1 MSSDRK
7 LKRKIK
13 QNIRTVKRICDKW
26 ILTFD
31 FDEAIEYVDLCEY
44 KYSIEF
50 KFTQFYLYTMRFF
63 FLFSDENILNKISN
77 DIITHGIIKY
87 KTVSDLP
94 YQFLIYG
101 SPFLIYGSPLISK
114 PLIKYSITEPPIKNK
129 IRSMYLECDNIINSL
144 IILKK
149 TVKEFIISKYNECL
163 KHSEYAEEEC
173 LAQEKL
179 LLSLSKINKYNA
191 DIDKLVTNIIMS
203 PIQKHTFCISTRINI
218 NINDPLYEMFDVKIK
233 LRKPYQG
240 TYELY
245 GTRVFQFL
253 CDFITGDSMRKFFL

>member
-7 LKRKIK
+7 LNRKIK

-31 FDEAIEYVDLCEY
+31 FDEAIEYVDLNKREY
-44 KYSIEF
+44 KSNIEF

-77 DIITHGIIKY
+77 DIIIHGIIKY

-101 SPFLIYGSPLISK
+101 SPIISK
-114 PLIKYSITEPPIKNK
+114 QLIKYSITEPPIKNK

-149 TVKEFIISKYNECL
+149 ITKEFIISKYNECL

-191 DIDKLVTNIIMS
+191 DIDKLVTNIIIS
-203 PIQKHTFCISTRINI
+203 PIQKHTFCISTQINV
-218 NINDPLYEMFDVKIK
+218 NEPLYEINDVQIMLCKQ
-233 LRKPYQG
+233 YQNQ
-240 TYELY
+240 YQLY
-245 GTRVFQFL
+245 GSHVFQFL
-253 CDFITGDSMRKFFL
+253 CDFMTNEENETFFLQ